1 MVSPY
6 AAGHSLL
13 AGGFYVGLLVPLAHP
28 VWWRLLCASLGTESA
43 FCSAETCVYIS
54 QLPAPTLLA
63 GLCRGQWRVQWQ
75 RQEEERVGGKR
86 ECAEGAPGREAG
98 RGGCRLVG
106 FHWGN

>member
-63 GLCRGQWRVQWQ
+63 GL
-75 RQEEERVGGKR
+75 
-86 ECAEGAPGREAG
+86 
-98 RGGCRLVG
+98 RLVSCSWAEKCSPLCILPFG
-106 FHWGN
+106 PPICMAL